1 MSTGNSLAMMPWFA
15 RDYLAATR
23 AMRLAER
30 GAYCDLLF
38 YQWEMGDLPSDVKSL
53 ARLLGAERSE
63 FDAVWRVV
71 KTKFVKRGS
80 RLINIRL
87 EEHRLKAIE
96 RRERKVAGAKKT
108 NEKRYAERPLNG
120 SHSAS
125 LSDTL
130 SASPPSPSPS
140 PSKSPIPPLAKGAV
154 RQRRSPRRAGL
165 DEARVKWRA
174 LLQSGGKDRDDHVQ
188 AAIDAVG
195 GWSRIAQRTDHDEQR
210 LLREFCEAY
219 VERSHA

>member
-38 YQWEMGDLPSDVKSL
+38 YQWEMGDLPSDAKSL

-71 KTKFVKRGS
+71 RCKFVKRGN
-80 RLINIRL
+80 RLINLRL
-87 EEHRLKAIE
+87 EEHRVKAVSKRQKHID
-96 RRERKVAGAKKT
+96 AAKKT
-108 NEKRYAERPLNG
+108 NEKRYGERPLNG
-120 SHSAS
+120 SHSDS
-125 LSDTL
+125 PSDTL

-140 PSKSPIPPLAKGAV
+140 PIPTPTPPKGGAV
-154 RQRRSPRRAGL
+154 RQRRSPKRAEL

-174 LLQSGGKDRDDHVQ
+174 LLQSGGKDRDDRVQ

-195 GWSRIAQRTDHDEQR
+195 GWTRIAQRTDHDESR
-210 LLREFCEAY
+210 LVREFCEAY

>member
-1 MSTGNSLAMMPWFA
+1 MSNGSSLAMMPWFA

-38 YQWEMGDLPSDVKSL
+38 YQWEMGDLPCDAKSL

-71 KTKFVKRGS
+71 KNKFVKRGS

-96 RRERKVAGAKKT
+96 RREKKSAGAKKT
-108 NEKRYAERPLNG
+108 NEKRYGERPLNG
-120 SHSAS
+120 SHSGS

-140 PSKSPIPPLAKGAV
+140 PIPTPTPPKGGAV
-154 RQRRSPRRAGL
+154 RQRRSPKRAEL

-174 LLQSGGKDRDDHVQ
+174 LLQSGGKDRDDRVQ

-195 GWSRIAQRTDHDEQR
+195 GWTRIAQRTDHDESR
-210 LLREFCEAY
+210 LVREFCEAY